1 MSDVNVTTP
10 ASKSHSETI
19 IEMYVILNLAE
30 IGEMIAIPENQ
41 IELDTLGSLF
51 QVIKERLDKLIVAL
65 REEQ

>member
-1 MSDVNVTTP
+1 MSDVNINTP

-51 QVIKERLDKLIVAL
+51 SAARLKPSP
-65 REEQ
+65 